1 MKLEDHQSEKIQFY
15 FNGHKLVDAWAI
27 FKSNVLIKPKPWLG
41 YLILALL
48 GGLSFAFHES
58 PV

>member
-27 FKSNVLIKPKPWLG
+27 FKSNVLIKLKP
-41 YLILALL
+41 
-48 GGLSFAFHES
+48 
-58 PV
+58 